1 MARIWNKY
9 KTNTPLKRKVLVFMS
24 GGVDSSVAAA
34 LLARAGHEVTGVF
47 TVDYDDPASPNCW
60 RGDYQDA
67 VRVAAKLGIK
77 LLRWDFTKEYK
88 KLVLDYMYREYAAGR
103 TPNPDVRCNKFIK
116 FGAWL
121 KKAKKIGF
129 DKIATGH
136 YARSTT
142 VIPSESAGR
151 REIPVVK
158 LLEAK
163 DKNKDQTYFLHQLSQ
178 AQLQHVLFPLGNHT
192 KPEVRKLAKKFGLS
206 TADKA
211 ESMGICF
218 VGEVPMK
225 EFLQKKIKIKKG
237 KVVTGDGQAVREHD
251 GLAFYTIGQRIGIM
265 SSGGPAAPA
274 SRVRNDHTQPLY
286 VVDKSFKANELVV
299 GHEDDPLLYKE
310 EIRIGEINWIGGQTP
325 QFPLKCKVR
334 LRHRQELQNCVAQC
348 HCEEAKGR
356 RSNLSVRFTKSQRAV
371 TPGQFAVFYLKG
383 ECLGGGVVKS

>member
-1 MARIWNKY
+1 
-9 KTNTPLKRKVLVFMS
+9 
-24 GGVDSSVAAA
+24 
-34 LLARAGHEVTGVF
+34 
-47 TVDYDDPASPNCW
+47 
-60 RGDYQDA
+60 
-67 VRVAAKLGIK
+67 
-77 LLRWDFTKEYK
+77 
-88 KLVLDYMYREYAAGR
+88 
-103 TPNPDVRCNKFIK
+103 
-116 FGAWL
+116 
-121 KKAKKIGF
+121 KIGF

-142 VIPSESAGR
+142 VIPSKSAGR

-348 HCEEAKGR
+348 HYEEAKGR
-356 RSNLSVRFTKSQRAV
+356 RSNLSLRFTKSQRAV